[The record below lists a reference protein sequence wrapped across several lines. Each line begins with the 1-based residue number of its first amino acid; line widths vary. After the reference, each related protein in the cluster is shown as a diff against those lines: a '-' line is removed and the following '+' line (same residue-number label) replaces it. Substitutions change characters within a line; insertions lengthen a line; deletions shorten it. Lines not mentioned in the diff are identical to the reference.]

1 MMGIEFDGPTTVFCY
16 NESIVKNTPRPDST
30 LKKKHNAIVY
40 HQKREVQAARIVQI
54 AKEDG
59 ETNIADLF
67 TKVLAGPCF
76 HELTGRI
83 LW

>member
-1 MMGIEFDGPTTVFCY
+1 MIGIEVDGPTNVFCD
-16 NESIVKNTPRPDST
+16 NKSVLKNTARPDST

-54 AKEDG
+54 SKEDG

-67 TKVLAGPCF
+67 T
-76 HELTGRI
+76 
-83 LW
+83 